1 MTEDENRRL
10 LEDTLAAAQ
19 AVESIQRSRQ
29 ASVGNGGSAN
39 ININAGGI
47 GVAAALVACALM
59 IGLNAMLILGFNDMN
74 RRVDRMQDHL
84 NAIYMQAPYLKQ
96 AEEAK

>member
-1 MTEDENRRL
+1 MTDEENRRL
-10 LEDTLAAAQ
+10 LQDTLSAAQ
-19 AVESIQRSRQ
+19 AVEAIQRSKQ
-29 ASVGNGGSAN
+29 ASVSNGGSSN
-39 ININAGGI
+39 VNINAGGI

-59 IGLNAMLILGFNDMN
+59 IGLNAMLLLNFNDMN